1 MQTEFPAVFH
11 FNGAFVGSNPGFSLF
26 SFPPAL
32 SPIAIIA
39 DIKKKFFMQA
49 ETEVVTLNPQLRF
62 NASFIHTLNGLL
74 IASSLNEIFNL
85 ISKVGNIFIALS
97 K

>member
-1 MQTEFPAVFH
+1 
-11 FNGAFVGSNPGFSLF
+11 
-26 SFPPAL
+26 
-32 SPIAIIA
+32 
-39 DIKKKFFMQA
+39 MQA